1 MAITSIIISQ
11 KNITDTINL
20 LSVHNPL
27 VFLIDV
33 AYNSAA
39 PEVINVGVYD
49 KSNTLLDTFACIP
62 YSDST
67 GVRQFAFIADDIL
80 RGYMGSIDDFRSN
93 EKVLE
98 YCEGLTK
105 EFKLIFYDPST
116 PATNDNVSFVAM
128 HAAGQYSETPYLESI
143 YINQDDTYFAAVG
156 KPVYVYIYNDNEAN
170 VITIGTGEVEFQ
182 PLLDYDDV
190 AFLDFDDQYLLA
202 L

>member
-1 MAITSIIISQ
+1 MAITSVTISQ
-11 KNITDTINL
+11 SNITDSINL

-33 AYNSAA
+33 AYNTAA
-39 PEVINVGVYD
+39 PELINVGIYD
-49 KSNTLLDTFACIP
+49 KDDVLLDTYVCIP
-62 YSDST
+62 YLDST

-98 YCEGLTK
+98 YCDGITK
-105 EFKLIFYDPST
+105 EFTLNFYDPDT
-116 PATNDNVSFVAM
+116 PATNDEVSFVAM

-143 YINQDDTYFAAVG
+143 QINQDDTYYAAVG

-170 VITIGTGEVEFQ
+170 IISVGTGEVEFQ

-190 AFLDFDDQYLLA
+190 ALLDFDDQYLLA

>member
-1 MAITSIIISQ
+1 MAITSITIAQS
-11 KNITDTINL
+11 NITDSINL

-33 AYNSAA
+33 VYSSSV
-39 PEVINVGVYD
+39 PELLNVGIYND
-49 KSNTLLDTFACIP
+49 ADTLLDTFAAIP
-62 YSDST
+62 YQDISST
-67 GVRQFAFIADDIL
+67 RRFAFIADDIL

-98 YCEGLTK
+98 YVDGITK
-105 EFKLIFYDPST
+105 EFKLVFYDPDVTST
-116 PATNDNVSFVAM
+116 KDEVSFVAM
-128 HAAGQYSETPYLESI
+128 HAAGQYSDTPYLESI
-143 YINQDDTYFAAVG
+143 YINEDQTYFAAVG
-156 KPVYVYIYNDNEAN
+156 KPVYIYIYNDNEAN
-170 VITIGTGEVEFQ
+170 IITVGTGEVEFQ